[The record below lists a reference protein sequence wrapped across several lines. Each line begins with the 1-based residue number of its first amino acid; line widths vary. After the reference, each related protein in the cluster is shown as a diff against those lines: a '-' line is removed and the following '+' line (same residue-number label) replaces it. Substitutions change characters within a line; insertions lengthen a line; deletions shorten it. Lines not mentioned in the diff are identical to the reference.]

1 MQTGIRDWGDAFMVS
16 IADALALFI
25 AAIPRIIGFLLV
37 ILIGWFIATAIAK
50 AVAVILRK
58 IDFNGLAKRSGFSD
72 FVHSTGVKTDSSG
85 FIAEVTKWFV
95 RLIVLVVAFDV
106 LGLPAVSEVLQELL
120 LWLPNLIV
128 ALVVLVIGGLA
139 AQAVAGLVRGATSEA
154 GFNNPETLATIAK
167 IAIWAFAIIVAVN
180 QLGIA
185 TTLVNTLFMATVGAV
200 ALATGLAFGLGGR
213 ETAKDILEDWRQ
225 QGKQAKEKA
234 GDAADA
240 AKKKVGD
247 KNKKD
252 SGGKDAADAVRAHV
266 NAPVVDDTD
275 DNDSGD
281 EIKVK
286 RS

>member
-1 MQTGIRDWGDAFMVS
+1 MQTGIRNWGDAFMIS

-139 AQAVAGLVRGATSEA
+139 AQAVAGVVRGATAEA
-154 GFNNPETLATIAK
+154 GFSNPDTLATIAK
-167 IAIWAFAIIVAVN
+167 GAIWAFAIIVAVN

-185 TTLVNTLFMATVGAV
+185 TTLVNTLFMAAVGAV

-213 ETAKDILEDWRQ
+213 ETAKDILEDWRE
-225 QGKQAKEKA
+225 QGKKAKGKA

-240 AKKKVGD
+240 AKRQSGGD
-247 KNKKD
+247 KNKKQ
-252 SGGKDAADAVRAHV
+252 SGNRDAADAVRAHV
-266 NAPVVDDTD
+266 NAPVVDETD
-275 DNDSGD
+275 DDD
-281 EIKVK
+281 DIAVK
-286 RS
+286 RT